1 MSALGTPDR
10 GKAEGATGPLGALL
24 MPWSRRGLLQ
34 ALVARD
40 LRTRYAGSS
49 AGLLWA
55 VVGPLLQIAILTT
68 VFSMVL
74 RVRFGEDARVP
85 FALALAWGLFPWI
98 AFQEGVSRATTSL
111 TDGGVLLK
119 RMAFPAEVVLT
130 QPVLSAAA
138 QLVVALGVLL
148 VLMPLFGVFPAAS
161 TPLCLLP
168 LLLQVLLATGVGW
181 ILGVLN
187 VYLRDTA
194 QLVVAAL
201 QAWFYLT
208 PIVYSADSAP
218 PGLRGLL
225 SLNPLSGIV
234 EGFRAFAL
242 GGPVPWGALA
252 WSACAALAAL
262 AAGAALVAKA
272 RSEMADLV

>member
-1 MSALGTPDR
+1 MSPADGGGPPR
-10 GKAEGATGPLGALL
+10 GPVPGRPLDSLRLL
-24 MPWSRRGLLQ
+24 WSRRGLLR

-74 RVRFGEDARVP
+74 RVRFGEDSRVP

-98 AFQEGVSRATTSL
+98 AFQEGVARATTSL
-111 TDGGVLLK
+111 IDGGVLVK
-119 RMAFPAEVVLT
+119 RMAFPPEVVLV

-138 QLVVALGVLL
+138 QLLVALGVLL
-148 VLMPLFGVFPAAS
+148 VLMPLFGLLPAATS
-161 TPLCLLP
+161 PLCLLP
-168 LLLQVLLATGVGW
+168 LALQVLLATGVGW
-181 ILGVLN
+181 ILGVLH

-194 QLVVAAL
+194 QVVVAAL

-208 PIVYSADSAP
+208 PIVYSAEAAP

-234 EGFRAFAL
+234 EGYRAFAL
-242 GGPVPWGALA
+242 GGPIPWGGLA
-252 WSACAALAAL
+252 WSAFVAAAALAV
-262 AAGAALVAKA
+262 GASAVSRA
-272 RSEMADLV
+272 RAEMADLV

>member
-1 MSALGTPDR
+1 MSVGGEP
-10 GKAEGATGPLGALL
+10 GSGPGRQRPLASLQLL
-24 MPWSRRGLLQ
+24 WSRRGLLR
-34 ALVARD
+34 ALVGRD

-68 VFSMVL
+68 VFSLVL
-74 RVRFGEDARVP
+74 RVRFGEDARAP

-98 AFQEGVSRATTSL
+98 AFQEGVARATTSL
-111 TDGGVLLK
+111 VDGGVLVK
-119 RMAFPAEVVLT
+119 RMAFPPEVVLA

-138 QLVVALGVLL
+138 QLLVALGVLA
-148 VLMPLFGVFPAAS
+148 VLMPLFGVLPSAS
-161 TPLCLLP
+161 ILLCLLP
-168 LLLQVLLATGVGW
+168 LALQVVLATGVGW

-194 QLVVAAL
+194 QVVVAAL

-208 PIVYSADSAP
+208 PIVYSAEAAP

-225 SLNPLSGIV
+225 GLNPLSGIV
-234 EGFRAFAL
+234 EGYRAFAL
-242 GGPVPWGALA
+242 GGPTPWGGLA
-252 WSACAALAAL
+252 WSALVAFAALA
-262 AAGAALVAKA
+262 GGALVVSRA
-272 RSEMADLV
+272 RNEMADLV